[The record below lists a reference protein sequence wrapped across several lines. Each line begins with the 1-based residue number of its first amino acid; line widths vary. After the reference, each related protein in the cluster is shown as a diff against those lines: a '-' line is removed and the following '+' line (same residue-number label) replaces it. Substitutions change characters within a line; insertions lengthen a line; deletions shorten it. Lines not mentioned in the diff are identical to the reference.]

1 MREAIRLAKK
11 WKRIEAPLAITAVF
25 LSIIVGLILYAFQLP
40 STVILIIVMA
50 IVFGTIIPIAVYYGN
65 KIDKLTGYDKLRFK
79 WDPVPGAE
87 KEAIAIV
94 VSGAVS
100 LTLML
105 LGGLTPPGR
114 GTYYIFIGF
123 GIFCGVVIP
132 LGNRIARKRHEWDKR
147 KIPPEKQ
154 KAFDEIFEIMVYGEK
169 KKKEQEEGE
178 SSQQDNSTK

>member
-1 MREAIRLAKK
+1 
-11 WKRIEAPLAITAVF
+11 
-25 LSIIVGLILYAFQLP
+25 
-40 STVILIIVMA
+40 MA
-50 IVFGTIIPIAVYYGN
+50 IVFGTIIPIAGYYGWR
-65 KIDKLTGYDKLRFK
+65 IGKLSGNETKLK

-87 KEAIAIV
+87 KETIAIL

-105 LGGLTPPGR
+105 LGALTPPGQSIIYTST
-114 GTYYIFIGF
+114 GL

-132 LGNRIARKRHEWDKR
+132 LGNRIAKKRHEWDKR

-169 KKKEQEEGE
+169 KKEKEEK
-178 SSQQDNSTK
+178 SSQQDNPAE